1 MWENLKPLLA
11 ELFAVILKSLKFLW
25 TIIKWLVE
33 WIVTAAIWLYE
44 LVILYCQLVYGLF
57 TGHLYALAAMLIVLV
72 AGYLVVNLLQK
83 RKSFV
88 HIPWYKEPRNQA
100 FVLVPIVTSF
110 IAVATNPDMVDVSGG
125 GRFFF
130 ELFRNSPIL
139 GPAGHLGVP
148 TTIWALII
156 SFVFVVV
163 AGAIALRKTERR
175 KRKKKRSVV
184 VNRRKEVEAEVETGE
199 SPAEPIGNG
208 EEAVILNQQP
218 GWYEERR
225 KQKDQEESE

>member
-1 MWENLKPLLA
+1 MWEDLKPLLS
-11 ELFAVILKSLKFLW
+11 ELFAIVLKALKFLW
-25 TIIKWLVE
+25 TAIKWLAEGIATVA
-33 WIVTAAIWLYE
+33 VWLYE
-44 LVILYCQLVYGLF
+44 IVILYCQLVYGLF

-72 AGYLVVNLLQK
+72 VGYLAVNALQK

-88 HIPWYKEPRNQA
+88 HIPWYKEPRHQA
-100 FVLVPIVTSF
+100 FVLVPTVTSF
-110 IAVATNPDMVDVSGG
+110 IAIATNPDMVDVSGG

-156 SFVFVVV
+156 SFIFVVV

-175 KRKKKRSVV
+175 KKRRPVLGSFAKTSRKK
-184 VNRRKEVEAEVETGE
+184 
-199 SPAEPIGNG
+199 
-208 EEAVILNQQP
+208 
-218 GWYEERR
+218 
-225 KQKDQEESE
+225 

>member
-1 MWENLKPLLA
+1 MWEDLRPLLA
-11 ELFAVILKSLKFLW
+11 ELFAVILKSLMFLW
-25 TIIKWLVE
+25 TVIKWLVE
-33 WIVTAAIWLYE
+33 WIVTVAIWLYE
-44 LVILYCQLVYGLF
+44 IVILYCQLVYGLF

-72 AGYLVVNLLQK
+72 VGYLVVNVLQK
-83 RKSFV
+83 KKSFV

-100 FVLVPIVTSF
+100 FILIPIVTSF
-110 IAVATNPDMVDVSGG
+110 IAIATNPTMSDISGG

-130 ELFRNSPIL
+130 ELFRNSPVL

-163 AGAIALRKTERR
+163 AGAIAVKKTERR
-175 KRKKKRSVV
+175 KKKRPVV
-184 VNRRKEVEAEVETGE
+184 VDRRTEDEVETE
-199 SPAEPIGNG
+199 AEEPLEEPRGNG
-208 EEAVILNQQP
+208 QEAVILNQQP

-225 KQKDQEESE
+225 KQKDLEESE